1 MEHYILT
8 DEELMELSEYA
19 LCTEGG
25 LLSDFLNEVKVAVEA
40 TKNEWAALKNEK
52 ARILFL
58 MRAVYFLGIQRGGEA
73 YRVEL
78 QVANDMEESEPMA
91 FALSESASSTAL
103 WDLECLSGKELKKL
117 WSVLGLN
124 VK

>member
-1 MEHYILT
+1 MNNYILT
-8 DEELMELSEYA
+8 DEELNELAEYA
-19 LCTEGG
+19 LCTQGG
-25 LLSDFLNEVKVAVEA
+25 LLSDFLNEVKVAAQA
-40 TKNEWAALKNEK
+40 TKDEGAALKNEK

-73 YRVEL
+73 YRLEL

-91 FALSESASSTAL
+91 FALSESCLSTAL
-103 WDLECLSGKELKKL
+103 WDLECLSEKELKKL
-117 WSVLGLN
+117 WGLLGLN